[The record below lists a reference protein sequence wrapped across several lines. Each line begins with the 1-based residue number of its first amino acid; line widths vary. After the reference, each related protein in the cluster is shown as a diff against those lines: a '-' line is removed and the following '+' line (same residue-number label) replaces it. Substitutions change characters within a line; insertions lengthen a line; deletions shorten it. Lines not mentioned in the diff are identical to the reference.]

1 MQQRGHASWRGNA
14 CAQAAG
20 NAVPAQYNLAEPLP
34 QRLQELLAALDAI
47 TDAPLTS
54 GRRSEMAVERR
65 HPPRSRNA
73 AFTPETGAMITA
85 AYEAVLNKLDLADQY
100 DPVTLLIS
108 RRIFDLAEEGER
120 DVQRLVAVS
129 LSNAFAYRRLN
140 DRVS

>member
-1 MQQRGHASWRGNA
+1 LH
-14 CAQAAG
+14 
-20 NAVPAQYNLAEPLP
+20 
-34 QRLQELLAALDAI
+34 ELLAALNDTA
-47 TDAPLTS
+47 DAPPTS
-54 GRRSEMAVERR
+54 GTGSKITVERR

-73 AFTPETGAMITA
+73 AFNPETVAMMTA
-85 AYEAVLNKLDLADQY
+85 AYEAVLNKLDLADRY
-100 DPVTLLIS
+100 DPVTLLIA